1 MTTETLTT
9 DSADE
14 GDQLWGHPKGLYV
27 CFATELWERFSFYGM
42 KFLLLLYLTKYHL
55 FSDAGGLNVVG
66 SYAGLVY
73 ALPLIGGM
81 MADRYLGMRKAVI
94 FGGILLVIGHLLM
107 AVEGTQATMV
117 AGEVVRDSSA
127 INVFYLALAF
137 IVVGVGFLK
146 PNIST
151 IVGKLYPDNDPRRD
165 AGFTIFYQGIN
176 IGSFVA
182 TIICAWLGETYGW
195 SYGFGAAGMG
205 MLIGLATFLWGQKYL
220 YGHAEP
226 SNPEVLKETFIGP
239 LNKEW
244 GIYLVSILSLAAVWF
259 LVQKI
264 SVVFFTQNIFLV
276 GSFIGLIFYSMFYS
290 NEGHDKTMAKIF
302 AIILSILGLVTMLSL
317 TTDHFPDS
325 IFASAEILNS
335 LTVYV
340 TPLAWILFG
349 SVIGFIGYG
358 FLVTKHEEYSRMVVL
373 IILIT
378 STIVFWA
385 LFEQSAGS
393 MTLFADR
400 VIDRRIVNTTIG
412 SDDMWIFYL
421 LGGLFISLSIW
432 GFISANKHRKL
443 HSGSMKVITHPTAFV
458 VLLAAVLGL
467 ASYAYN
473 SGMHWI
479 ANLSYLG
486 IFILLLVSVLVAI
499 ALAFILI
506 GFFYES
512 DKSNQITATDSSA
525 SAASLSVLSVS
536 LIMLG
541 SYILYFGISQFG
553 GLPVGE
559 VRPLIFEPTAGQ
571 FGSLNALFI
580 FTLAPVFAALWVKL
594 DKAKLDPSTPV
605 KFSLGLIQVGLGFG
619 ALLLGALF
627 PGESGKVAWG
637 WLALAYLIHTSA
649 ELSLSPVGL
658 SAVTKLSI
666 KSVVSMMMGVW
677 FLATALSEVVA
688 ALLAKIAALDVEEL
702 NTLTVTEQLDKY
714 NELWTTL
721 IYLGVGFGLF
731 MLILSPFLKK
741 GMKGIH

>member
-1 MTTETLTT
+1 
-9 DSADE
+9 
-14 GDQLWGHPKGLYV
+14 PKGLYV

-55 FSDAGGLNVVG
+55 FSDVGGLNVVG

-73 ALPLIGGM
+73 ALPLIGGIL
-81 MADRYLGMRKAVI
+81 ADRYLGMRKAVI
-94 FGGILLVIGHLLM
+94 FGGILLVLGHLLM
-107 AVEGTQATMV
+107 AVEGTQASMV
-117 AGEVVRDSSA
+117 AGEVVRDQSA
-127 INVFYLALAF
+127 INIFYLALSL

-151 IVGKLYPDNDPRRD
+151 IVGKLYPENDPRRD

-182 TIICAWLGETYGW
+182 TILCAWLGETYGW

-205 MLIGLATFLWGQKYL
+205 MLIGLVTFMWGQKYL
-220 YGHAEP
+220 YGHAEAKDP
-226 SNPEVLKETFIGP
+226 ALLKQSFIGP
-239 LNKEW
+239 INKEW
-244 GIYLVSILSLAAVWF
+244 GIYIISVLSLVVVWF

-264 SVVFFTQNIFLV
+264 AVVFFTQNIFLV
-276 GSFIGLIFYSMFYS
+276 GSIIGLVFYSMFYK
-290 NEGHDKTMAKIF
+290 NDDHDKGMAKIF
-302 AIILSILGLVTMLSL
+302 AVILSILGLTTILSV

-325 IFASAEILNS
+325 IFASISMLKAI
-335 LTVYV
+335 TQYMV
-340 TPLAWILFG
+340 PLAWILFG
-349 SVIGFIGYG
+349 AVAGFIAYG
-358 FLVTKHEEYSRMVVL
+358 FMMTKHEEYSRMVVL

-400 VIDRRIVNTTIG
+400 VVDRRIINTVVG
-412 SDDMWIFYL
+412 SADMWKFYVLGAVFIL
-421 LGGLFISLSIW
+421 LSLW
-432 GFISANKHRKL
+432 GFLSANKHRKL
-443 HSGSMKVITHPTAFV
+443 HNGSMKVIISPVLFV
-458 VLLAAVLGL
+458 AALAAVLGL
-467 ASYAYN
+467 GSYAY
-473 SGMHWI
+473 SAGMHWI
-479 ANLSYLG
+479 ASLSYLG
-486 IFILLLVSVLVAI
+486 IFILLLVSVVIAI
-499 ALAFILI
+499 SLAFILI
-506 GFFYES
+506 GFFYS
-512 DKSNQITATDSSA
+512 KDKSNEVTATDSNA
-525 SAASLSVLSVS
+525 TAASLSVLAVT

-541 SYILYFGISQFG
+541 VAVVYYGISQFG
-553 GLPVGE
+553 SLAEGE
-559 VRPLIFEPTAGQ
+559 LKPLVFEPTAGQ

-580 FTLAPVFAALWVKL
+580 FTLAPVFAALWIKL
-594 DKAKLDPSTPV
+594 GKSNLDPSTPV

-619 ALLLGALF
+619 ALILGAMF
-627 PGESGKVAWG
+627 PGESGKVAWL
-637 WLALAYLIHTSA
+637 WLALAYLIHTTA

-666 KSVVSMMMGVW
+666 KSVVSMVMGVW

-702 NTLTVTEQLDKY
+702 NTLGVTEQLDKY
-714 NELWTTL
+714 NELWMTL

>member
-1 MTTETLTT
+1 MTTETT
-9 DSADE
+9 SANAFDN
-14 GDQLWGHPKGLYV
+14 GDLLWGHPKGLYV

-55 FSDAGGLNVVG
+55 FSDVGGLNVVG

-73 ALPLIGGM
+73 ALPLIGGLL
-81 MADRYLGMRKAVI
+81 ADRYLGMRKAVI
-94 FGGILLVIGHLLM
+94 FGGVLLVLGHLLM
-107 AVEGTQATMV
+107 AVEGTEASRV
-117 AGEVVRDSSA
+117 AGEVVRDQNA
-127 INVFYLALAF
+127 INIFYLALSL

-182 TIICAWLGETYGW
+182 TILCAWLGETYGW

-205 MLIGLATFLWGQKYL
+205 MLIGLVTFMWGQKYL
-220 YGHAEP
+220 YGHAEAK
-226 SNPEVLKETFIGP
+226 NPELLKESFIGP
-239 LNKEW
+239 INKEW
-244 GIYLVSILSLAAVWF
+244 GIYIISILSLAVVWV

-264 SVVFFTQNIFLV
+264 AVVFFTQNIFLV
-276 GSFIGLIFYSMFYS
+276 GSIIGLVFYSMFYK
-290 NEGHDKTMAKIF
+290 NEDHDKGIAKIF
-302 AIILSILGLVTMLSL
+302 AVILSILGVITMLSV

-325 IFASAEILNS
+325 VFASVGFFQSITEYM
-335 LTVYV
+335 V
-340 TPLAWILFG
+340 PLAWILFG
-349 SVIGFIGYG
+349 SVTGFIAYG
-358 FLVTKHEEYSRMVVL
+358 FMMTKHEEYSRMVVL

-400 VIDRRIVNTTIG
+400 VVDRRIINSSLGVA
-412 SDDMWIFYL
+412 DMWKFYV
-421 LGGLFISLSIW
+421 LGAVFIVLSFW
-432 GFISANKHRKL
+432 GFLSANKHRKI
-443 HSGSMKVITHPTAFV
+443 HNGSMKVMLTPAAIV
-458 VLLAAVLGL
+458 VALAAILGL
-467 ASYAYN
+467 GKYAYS
-473 SGMHWI
+473 SGMLWI
-479 ANLSYLG
+479 ASLSYLG
-486 IFILLLVSVLVAI
+486 IFILLLVSVIVAI
-499 ALAFILI
+499 SLAFILI
-506 GFFYES
+506 SFFYSS
-512 DKSNQITATDSSA
+512 DKSNEISATDSNA
-525 SAASLSVLSVS
+525 TAASLSAFAVT

-541 SYILYFGISQFG
+541 IGVIYYGVSNFGS
-553 GLPVGE
+553 LASGE
-559 VRPLIFEPTAGQ
+559 MKPLVFEPTAGQ

-580 FTLAPVFAALWVKL
+580 FTLAPVFAALWIKL
-594 DKAKLDPSTPV
+594 GKANLDPSTPV

-619 ALLLGALF
+619 ALILGAMF
-627 PGESGKVAWG
+627 PGESGKVAWL
-637 WLALAYLIHTSA
+637 WLALAYLIHTTA

-666 KSVVSMMMGVW
+666 KSVVSMVMGVW

-702 NTLTVTEQLDKY
+702 NTLGVTEQLDKY
-714 NELWTTL
+714 NELWMTL

-731 MLILSPFLKK
+731 LLLMSPFLKK

>member
-1 MTTETLTT
+1 MTTQTVSTNAF
-9 DSADE
+9 DN
-14 GDQLWGHPKGLYV
+14 GDLLWGHPKGLYV

-55 FSDAGGLNVVG
+55 FSDVGGLEVVG

-73 ALPLIGGM
+73 ALPLIGGLL
-81 MADRYLGMRKAVI
+81 ADRYLGMRKAVI
-94 FGGILLVIGHLLM
+94 FGGILLVMGHLLM
-107 AVEGTQATMV
+107 AVEGEQASRV
-117 AGEVVRDSSA
+117 AGEVVRDQSA
-127 INVFYLALAF
+127 INIFYLALSL

-151 IVGKLYPDNDPRRD
+151 IVGKLYPENDPRRD

-205 MLIGLATFLWGQKYL
+205 MLIGLLTFMWGQKYL

-226 SNPEVLKETFIGP
+226 KNPELLKQTFLGP
-239 LNKEW
+239 INKEW
-244 GIYLVSILSLAAVWF
+244 SIYLFSILSLVIVWL

-264 SVVFFTQNIFLV
+264 AVVFFTQNIFLV
-276 GSFIGLIFYSMFYS
+276 GSIVGLVFYSMFYE
-290 NEGHDKTMAKIF
+290 NEGHDPGLAKIF
-302 AIILSILGLVTMLSL
+302 VLILSVLGVITILSL
-317 TTDHFPDS
+317 TTDHFPESVFGS
-325 IFASAEILNS
+325 IGILKTMS
-335 LTVYV
+335 TY
-340 TPLAWILFG
+340 TQPLAWILLG
-349 SVIGFIGYG
+349 SISGFIIYG
-358 FLVTKHEEYSRMVVL
+358 FMKTKHEEYSRMIVL

-378 STIVFWA
+378 STVVFWA

-400 VIDRRIVNTTIG
+400 VVDRKIINTNFG
-412 SDDMWIFYL
+412 SADMWKFYL
-421 LGGLFISLSIW
+421 VGAVFILLSLW
-432 GFISANKHRKL
+432 GFLSAKKHLAK
-443 HSGSMKVITHPTAFV
+443 HNGSIKNIITPV
-458 VLLAAVLGL
+458 VFIALLAGSLGL
-467 ASYAYN
+467 GSYAYN
-473 SGMHWI
+473 NGMHWI
-479 ANLSYLG
+479 SSLSYLG
-486 IFILLLVSVLVAI
+486 IFILLLVSVIIAI
-499 ALAFILI
+499 SLAFILI
-506 GFFYES
+506 GFFFER
-512 DKSNQITATDSSA
+512 DKSNEITATDA
-525 SAASLSVLSVS
+525 NTSAAALSVFSVILIILGVGIIYYGSSHFGS
-536 LIMLG
+536 LPDG
-541 SYILYFGISQFG
+541 ET
-553 GLPVGE
+553 LPLV
-559 VRPLIFEPTAGQ
+559 FEPTAGQ

-594 DKAKLDPSTPV
+594 GKANRDPSTPV

-619 ALLLGALF
+619 ALILGAMS
-627 PGESGKVAWG
+627 PGDSGKVAWL
-637 WLALAYLIHTSA
+637 WLALAYLIHTTA

-666 KSVVSMMMGVW
+666 KSVVSMVMGVW

-688 ALLAKIAALDVEEL
+688 TMLGKIAALDTEEL
-702 NTLTVTEQLDKY
+702 NTLSVSDQLVKY
-714 NELWTTL
+714 DELWMVM

>member
-1 MTTETLTT
+1 MTTETVSV
-9 DSADE
+9 DAIDEADL
-14 GDQLWGHPKGLYV
+14 LWGHPKGLYV

-73 ALPLIGGM
+73 ALPLIGGIL
-81 MADRYLGMRKAVI
+81 ADRYLGMRKAVI

-107 AVEGTQATMV
+107 AVEGSKAAMV
-117 AGEVVRDSSA
+117 AGEIVRDTYA
-127 INVFYLALAF
+127 INIFYLALSF
-137 IVVGVGFLK
+137 IVIGVGFLK

-151 IVGKLYPDNDPRRD
+151 IVGKLYPENDPRRD

-182 TIICAWLGETYGW
+182 TILCAWLGETYGW

-205 MLIGLATFLWGQKYL
+205 MLIGLITFLWGQKYL

-226 SNPEVLKETFIGP
+226 HNPEVLKESFIGSI
-239 LNKEW
+239 NKEW
-244 GIYLVSILSLAAVWF
+244 GIYIMSILSLGVVWF

-264 SVVFFTQNIFLV
+264 SVVFFTQNLFLV
-276 GSFIGLIFYSMFYS
+276 ASIIGLIFYSMFYN
-290 NEGHDKTMAKIF
+290 NENQDKRLAKVF
-302 AIILSILGLVTMLSL
+302 AVILSILGLITIFSV
-317 TTDHFPDS
+317 TTDHFPNS
-325 IFASAEILNS
+325 LFGSVAILNS
-335 LTVYV
+335 IAEYV
-340 TPLAWILFG
+340 TPLAWILLG
-349 SVIGFIGYG
+349 SVAGFIGYG
-358 FLVTKHEEYSRMVVL
+358 FLTTKHEEYSRMVVL

-385 LFEQSAGS
+385 LFEQAAGS

-400 VIDRRIVNTTIG
+400 VVDRRIINTMVG
-412 SDDMWIFYL
+412 AADLWKFYL
-421 LGGLFISLSIW
+421 LGGVFILLSVW
-432 GFISANKHRKL
+432 GFLSANKHRKL
-443 HSGSMKVITHPTAFV
+443 YNASIKIILAPTAFIAA
-458 VLLAAVLGL
+458 LAGVLGL
-467 ASYAYN
+467 ASYAYT
-473 SGMHWI
+473 SGMHWV
-479 ANLSYLG
+479 ASLSYFG
-486 IFILLLVSVLVAI
+486 IFILLLVSVIIAI

-506 GFFYES
+506 GFFYSS
-512 DKSNQITATDSSA
+512 DKSNAVTATDSNTTA
-525 SAASLSVLSVS
+525 SSLSVLAVTF
-536 LIMLG
+536 IMLG
-541 SYILYFGISQFG
+541 SYILYFGITQFG
-553 GLPVGE
+553 SLAEGEMLPLV
-559 VRPLIFEPTAGQ
+559 FEPTAGQ

-580 FTLAPVFAALWVKL
+580 FTLAPVFAALWIKL
-594 DKAKLDPSTPV
+594 GKANLDPSTPV
-605 KFSLGLIQVGLGFG
+605 KFSIGLIQVGLGFG
-619 ALLLGALF
+619 ALLLGAMF
-627 PGESGKVAWG
+627 PGESGKVAWA
-637 WLALAYLIHTSA
+637 WLALAYLIHTTA

-688 ALLAKIAALDVEEL
+688 TLLAKIAALDIEEL

>member
-1 MTTETLTT
+1 MTTDTT
-9 DSADE
+9 STNAFDN
-14 GDQLWGHPKGLYV
+14 GDLLWGHPKGLYV

-55 FSDAGGLNVVG
+55 FSDVGGLNVVG

-73 ALPLIGGM
+73 ALPLIGGIL
-81 MADRYLGMRKAVI
+81 ADRYLGMRKAVI
-94 FGGILLVIGHLLM
+94 FGGILLVLGHLLM
-107 AVEGTQATMV
+107 AVEGTQASMV
-117 AGEVVRDSSA
+117 AGEVVRDQSA
-127 INVFYLALAF
+127 INVFYLALSL

-151 IVGKLYPDNDPRRD
+151 IVGKLYPENDPRRD

-205 MLIGLATFLWGQKYL
+205 MLIGLVTFIWGQKYL
-220 YGHAEP
+220 YGHAEAKDP
-226 SNPEVLKETFIGP
+226 ALLKQSFIGP
-239 LNKEW
+239 INKEW
-244 GIYLVSILSLAAVWF
+244 AIYIISVLSLVVVWF

-264 SVVFFTQNIFLV
+264 AVVFFTQNIFLV
-276 GSFIGLIFYSMFYS
+276 GSIIGLVFYSMFYK
-290 NEGHDKTMAKIF
+290 NDDHDKGMAKIF
-302 AIILSILGLVTMLSL
+302 AVILSILGLITILSV

-325 IFASAEILNS
+325 IFASVSMFKAITEYMI
-335 LTVYV
+335 
-340 TPLAWILFG
+340 PLAWILFG
-349 SVIGFIGYG
+349 AVAGFIAYG
-358 FLVTKHEEYSRMVVL
+358 FMMTKHEEYSRMVVL

-400 VIDRRIVNTTIG
+400 VVDRRIINTTIG
-412 SDDMWIFYL
+412 SADMWKFYVLGAIFIL
-421 LGGLFISLSIW
+421 LSIW
-432 GFISANKHRKL
+432 GFLSANKHRKL
-443 HSGSMKVITHPTAFV
+443 HNGSIKVIVSPVLFV
-458 VLLAAVLGL
+458 VALAAVLGL
-467 ASYAYN
+467 GSYAYS

-479 ANLSYLG
+479 ASLSYLG
-486 IFILLLVSVLVAI
+486 IFILLLVSVVIAI
-499 ALAFILI
+499 SLAFILI
-506 GFFYES
+506 GFFYYK
-512 DKSNQITATDSSA
+512 DKSNEITATDTNA
-525 SAASLSVLSVS
+525 TAASLSVLAVT
-536 LIMLG
+536 LIMMG
-541 SYILYFGISQFG
+541 VVVVYYGVSQFG
-553 GLPVGE
+553 SLAEGE
-559 VRPLIFEPTAGQ
+559 VKSLVFEPTAGQ

-580 FTLAPVFAALWVKL
+580 FTLAPVFAALWIKL
-594 DKAKLDPSTPV
+594 GKSNLDPSTPV

-619 ALLLGALF
+619 ALILGAMF
-627 PGESGKVAWG
+627 PGESGKVAWL
-637 WLALAYLIHTSA
+637 WLALAYFIHTTA

-666 KSVVSMMMGVW
+666 KSVVSMVMGVW

-702 NTLTVTEQLDKY
+702 NTLGVTEQLDKY
-714 NELWTTL
+714 NELWMTL

>member
-1 MTTETLTT
+1 MTTETSSTNAF
-9 DSADE
+9 DK
-14 GDQLWGHPKGLYV
+14 GDLLWGHPKGLYV

-55 FSDAGGLNVVG
+55 FSDAGGLEVVG

-73 ALPLIGGM
+73 ALPLIGGLI
-81 MADRYLGMRKAVI
+81 ADRYLGMRKSVL

-107 AVEGTQATMV
+107 AVEGTQASLV
-117 AGEVVRDSSA
+117 GGEVIRDTQA

-137 IVVGVGFLK
+137 IVVGVGYLK

-165 AGFTIFYQGIN
+165 SGFTIFYQGIN

-205 MLIGLATFLWGQKYL
+205 MLIGLVTFIWGQKYL
-220 YGHAEP
+220 YGHAEAT
-226 SNPEVLKETFIGP
+226 NPDVLKESFIGP
-239 LNKEW
+239 INKEW
-244 GIYLVSILSLAAVWF
+244 GIYLVSILSLAVVWL

-264 SVVFFTQNIFLV
+264 AVVFFTQNIFLV
-276 GSFIGLIFYSMFYS
+276 GSIVGLIFYSMFYK
-290 NEGHDKTMAKIF
+290 NDDHEKGLAKIF
-302 AIILSILGLVTMLSL
+302 MAILLVLGLITMLSV

-325 IFASAEILNS
+325 VFGTVGFFTTIAEYM
-335 LTVYV
+335 V
-340 TPLAWILFG
+340 PLAWILFG
-349 SVIGFIGYG
+349 AVIGFIIYG
-358 FLVTKHEEYSRMVVL
+358 FMQTNHEEYSRMVVL
-373 IILIT
+373 IVLIT

-400 VIDRRIVNTTIG
+400 VVDRKIINSELG
-412 SDDMWIFYL
+412 SADVWKFYL
-421 LGGLFISLSIW
+421 VGAVFIVLSLW
-432 GFISANKHRKL
+432 GFLSAKKHLKL
-443 HSGSMKVITHPTAFV
+443 HSGSFKNIILPVAIVGGLVAT
-458 VLLAAVLGL
+458 LGL
-467 ASYAYN
+467 GKYAHS
-473 SGMHWI
+473 SGMEWI

-499 ALAFILI
+499 SLAFILI
-506 GFFYES
+506 GFFYEK
-512 DKSNQITATDSSA
+512 DKSNVITATDSSA
-525 SAASLSVLSVS
+525 SAASLSVLSITLILLGGATIYYGITEFGS
-536 LIMLG
+536 LAEGTTKALT
-541 SYILYFGISQFG
+541 
-553 GLPVGE
+553 
-559 VRPLIFEPTAGQ
+559 FEPTAGQ

-580 FTLAPVFAALWVKL
+580 FTLAPVFAAIWIKL
-594 DKAKLDPSTPV
+594 GKSNRDPSTPV

-619 ALLLGALF
+619 ALILGAMF
-627 PGESGKVAWG
+627 PGESGKVAWL
-637 WLALAYLIHTSA
+637 WLALAYLIHTTA

-666 KSVVSMMMGVW
+666 KSVVSMVMGVW

-688 ALLAKIAALDVEEL
+688 ALLAKIAALNTEEL

-714 NELWTTL
+714 NELWMTL
-721 IYLGVGFGLF
+721 IYLGVGLGVF
-731 MLILSPFLKK
+731 MLLISPFLKK

>member
-1 MTTETLTT
+1 MTTETANTNAF
-9 DSADE
+9 DN
-14 GDQLWGHPKGLYV
+14 GDLLWGHPKGLYV

-55 FSDAGGLNVVG
+55 FSDVGGLEVVG

-73 ALPLIGGM
+73 ALPLIGGLL
-81 MADRYLGMRKAVI
+81 ADRYLGMRKAVL
-94 FGGILLVIGHLLM
+94 FGGVLLVLGHLLM
-107 AVEGTQATMV
+107 AVEGTQASMV
-117 AGEVVRDSSA
+117 AGEVVRDTNA
-127 INVFYLALAF
+127 INVFYLALSL

-165 AGFTIFYQGIN
+165 SGFTIFYQGIN

-205 MLIGLATFLWGQKYL
+205 MLIGLVTFMWGQKYL
-220 YGHAEP
+220 YGHAEAKD
-226 SNPEVLKETFIGP
+226 PELLKQSFIGP
-239 LNKEW
+239 INKEW
-244 GIYLVSILSLAAVWF
+244 GIYIMSILSLAVVWV

-264 SVVFFTQNIFLV
+264 AVVFFTQNIFLV
-276 GSFIGLIFYSMFYS
+276 ASIVGLIFYSMFYK
-290 NEGHDKTMAKIF
+290 NDDHDQKLAKIF
-302 AIILSILGLVTMLSL
+302 MAILMVLGLITMLSV

-325 IFASAEILNS
+325 VFGTVGIFNTIAEYM
-335 LTVYV
+335 V
-340 TPLAWILFG
+340 PLAWILFG
-349 SVIGFIGYG
+349 TVIGFIVYG
-358 FLVTKHEEYSRMVVL
+358 FMQTNHEEYSRMVVL

-400 VIDRRIVNTTIG
+400 VVDRKIINASLG
-412 SDDMWIFYL
+412 SADMWKFYL
-421 LGGLFISLSIW
+421 SGGICILLSLW
-432 GFISANKHRKL
+432 GFFSANKHRKL
-443 HSGSMKVITHPTAFV
+443 HNGSMKNIIAPIAIVGG
-458 VLLAAVLGL
+458 LAAVLGL
-467 ASYAYN
+467 GSYAYG
-473 SGMHWI
+473 SGMEWI
-479 ANLSYLG
+479 SSLSYLG
-486 IFILLLVSVLVAI
+486 IFVLLLVSVMVAI
-499 ALAFILI
+499 SLAFILI
-506 GFFYES
+506 GFFYEK
-512 DKSNQITATDSSA
+512 DKSNVVTETDSNA
-525 SAASLSVLSVS
+525 SAASLSVLSVT

-541 SYILYFGISQFG
+541 LYIIYYGMKHFGSLAEG
-553 GLPVGE
+553 VMN
-559 VRPLIFEPTAGQ
+559 PLVYEPTAGQ

-580 FTLAPVFAALWVKL
+580 FTLAPVFAALWIKL
-594 DKAKLDPSTPV
+594 GKSNMDPSTPV

-619 ALLLGALF
+619 ALILGAMF
-627 PGESGKVAWG
+627 PGESGKVAWL
-637 WLALAYLIHTSA
+637 WLALAYLIHTTA

-666 KSVVSMMMGVW
+666 KSVVSMVMGVW

-688 ALLAKIAALDVEEL
+688 ALLAKIAALDTEEL
-702 NTLTVTEQLDKY
+702 NTLTVTQQLDKY
-714 NELWTTL
+714 NELWMTL

-731 MLILSPFLKK
+731 LLIVSPFLKK

>member
-1 MTTETLTT
+1 MTTETTNT
-9 DSADE
+9 NAFDK
-14 GDQLWGHPKGLYV
+14 GDLLWGHPKGLYV

-55 FSDAGGLNVVG
+55 FSDVGGLNVVG

-73 ALPLIGGM
+73 ALPLIGGLL
-81 MADRYLGMRKAVI
+81 ADRYLGMRKAVI
-94 FGGILLVIGHLLM
+94 FGGVLLVMGHLLM
-107 AVEGTQATMV
+107 AVEGEQARMV

-127 INVFYLALAF
+127 INVFYFALSL

-151 IVGKLYPDNDPRRD
+151 IVGKLYPENDPRRD

-205 MLIGLATFLWGQKYL
+205 MLIGLMTFMWGQKYL
-220 YGHAEP
+220 YGYAEAKD
-226 SNPEVLKETFIGP
+226 PELLKQSFIGP
-239 LNKEW
+239 VNKEW
-244 GIYLVSILSLAAVWF
+244 GIYILSFLALGIVWF

-264 SVVFFTQNIFLV
+264 AVVFFTQNIFLV
-276 GSFIGLIFYSMFYS
+276 GAFIGLVFYSMFYE
-290 NEGHDKTMAKIF
+290 NEGHDKGLAKMF
-302 AIILSILGLVTMLSL
+302 ALILSILGIITILGL

-325 IFASAEILNS
+325 IFGNVTLFKG
-335 LTVYV
+335 LTEYV
-340 TPLAWILFG
+340 QPLSWILLG
-349 SVIGFIGYG
+349 SIIGFIIYG
-358 FLVTKHEEYSRMVVL
+358 FMKTKHEEYSRMIVL

-400 VIDRRIVNTTIG
+400 VVDRKIINSQMGVA
-412 SDDMWIFYL
+412 DLWKFYL
-421 LGGLFISLSIW
+421 VGAVFIGLSLW
-432 GFISANKHRKL
+432 GFISAKRHLDRHNSSLKNML
-443 HSGSMKVITHPTAFV
+443 TPLVFVAGLTA
-458 VLLAAVLGL
+458 LLGL
-467 ASYAYN
+467 GFVAYH
-473 SGMHWI
+473 SGMHWV
-479 ANLSYLG
+479 AHLSYLG
-486 IFILLLVSVLVAI
+486 IFILLLISVIVAI
-499 ALAFILI
+499 SLAFILI
-506 GFFYES
+506 GFFYER
-512 DKSNQITATDSSA
+512 DKSNEMTASDASA
-525 SAASLSVLSVS
+525 SAASLSIFSVI
-536 LIMLG
+536 LVMLG
-541 SYILYFGISQFG
+541 VGIIYYGITTFGSLADGQT
-553 GLPVGE
+553 LPLV
-559 VRPLIFEPTAGQ
+559 FEPTAGQ

-580 FTLAPVFAALWVKL
+580 FTLAPVFAAMWVKL
-594 DKAKLDPSTPV
+594 GKINKDPSTPV

-619 ALLLGALF
+619 ALILGAMS
-627 PGESGKVAWG
+627 PGDSGKVAWV

-666 KSVVSMMMGVW
+666 KSVVSMVMGVW

-688 ALLAKIAALDVEEL
+688 TMLGRIAALDTEEL
-702 NTLTVTEQLDKY
+702 NTLSVADQLVKY
-714 NELWTTL
+714 DELWKVM

>member
-1 MTTETLTT
+1 MTSESLSTNAY
-9 DSADE
+9 DN
-14 GDQLWGHPKGLYV
+14 GDLLWGHPKGLYV

-55 FSDAGGLNVVG
+55 FSDVGGLEVVG

-73 ALPLIGGM
+73 ALPLIGGIL
-81 MADRYLGMRKAVI
+81 ADRYLGMRKAVL
-94 FGGILLVIGHLLM
+94 FGGVMLVMGHLLM
-107 AVEGTQATMV
+107 AVEGTQASMV
-117 AGEVVRDSSA
+117 AGQVVRDNNA
-127 INVFYLALAF
+127 INIFYLALSL

-151 IVGKLYPDNDPRRD
+151 IVGKLYPENDPRRD

-205 MLIGLATFLWGQKYL
+205 MLIGLVTFMWGQKYL
-220 YGHAEP
+220 YGHAEAKD
-226 SNPEVLKETFIGP
+226 PELLKEKFIGP
-239 LNKEW
+239 INKEW
-244 GIYLVSILSLAAVWF
+244 GIYLMSILSLGVVWL

-264 SVVFFTQNIFLV
+264 AVVFFTQNIFLV
-276 GSFIGLIFYSMFYS
+276 GAIIGLVFYSMFYN
-290 NEGHDKTMAKIF
+290 NENQDKTLAKIF
-302 AIILSILGLVTMLSL
+302 AAVLSVLGLITMLSV

-325 IFASAEILNS
+325 IFGSIAILNTIS
-335 LTVYV
+335 EYMV
-340 TPLAWILFG
+340 PLAWILLG
-349 SVIGFIGYG
+349 SVAGFIAYG
-358 FLVTKHEEYSRMVVL
+358 FKTTDHDEYSRMVVL

-400 VIDRRIVNTTIG
+400 VIDRRIINTMIG
-412 SDDMWIFYL
+412 AADMWKFYL
-421 LGGLFISLSIW
+421 TGGVSIALAVW
-432 GFISANKHRKL
+432 CFISANKNRNL
-443 HSGSMKVITHPTAFV
+443 HNGAMSVMTKPMMFVIALIAALGLGSM
-458 VLLAAVLGL
+458 
-467 ASYAYN
+467 AYN

-486 IFILLLVSVLVAI
+486 IFILLLVAVIIAI
-499 ALAFILI
+499 STAFILI
-506 GFFYES
+506 GFFYAN
-512 DKSNQITATDSSA
+512 DKSNEVTATDSNTTA
-525 SAASLSVLSVS
+525 SSLSILGIT

-541 SYILYFGISQFG
+541 AYVIYFGVSQFG
-553 GLPVGE
+553 GLTGSE
-559 VRPLIFEPTAGQ
+559 MMPLVFEPTAGQ

-580 FTLAPVFAALWVKL
+580 FTLAPVFAALWIKL
-594 DKAKLDPSTPV
+594 AKTNLDPSTPV

-619 ALLLGALF
+619 ALILGSMF
-627 PGESGKVAWG
+627 PGETGKVAWL
-637 WLALAYLIHTSA
+637 WLALAYLIHTTA

-666 KSVVSMMMGVW
+666 KSVVSMVMGVW

-688 ALLAKIAALDVEEL
+688 ALLAKIAALDTEQL
-702 NTLTVTEQLDKY
+702 MTLTVTEQLDKY
-714 NELWTTL
+714 NELWMTL
-721 IYLGVGFGLF
+721 IWLGVGFGGF
-731 MLILSPFLKK
+731 MLLLSPLLKK